1 MTDENEKVSSPRPAP
16 PSPLYPLTLEG
27 EEIILN
33 MGPHHP
39 STHGVL
45 RFVVRTDGEVMAEAN
60 PDVGYL
66 HRAIEKIAEGTSY
79 EGFMPYTDRVDYV
92 AAMPVNH
99 VWALTVE
106 KLLDHP
112 VPPRAE
118 YLRVIT
124 DELSR
129 IASHHIMLGATAMDL
144 GAVTVFPW
152 LLREREMVNDLL
164 EELCGARLT
173 FNYHRI
179 GGVAKDMPAGWAD
192 KVMRFVDRHGPILD
206 ELDRLISG
214 NEIFVR
220 RNRGVAVITEEEAR
234 SYGVVGPN
242 ARASGLDF
250 DARRDLPYSAYPQIL
265 EALAKQGKPFRV
277 ALGRE
282 GLGVVGDCWNRF
294 YVRVDEC
301 RESLKLV
308 REALAQIKTTPAG
321 EFWTP
326 PKKIKPKG
334 EALGRVEAAR
344 GLISCY
350 VVAEGGASPYRVHLR
365 TGSFTSMGVIRQK
378 SRGLMVADL
387 VALIATL
394 DVIAPEIDR

>member
-1 MTDENEKVSSPRPAP
+1 VSDEQAKASEPRTAP
-16 PSPLYPLTLEG
+16 PSPLLPFTLEG
-27 EEIILN
+27 EEMILN

-45 RFVVRTDGEVMAEAN
+45 RFIVRTDGEVMTEAN

-66 HRAIEKIAEGTSY
+66 HRAIEKIAEGVSY
-79 EGFMPYTDRVDYV
+79 EGFMPYTDRIDYL

-99 VWALTVE
+99 LWAVTVE
-106 KLLDHP
+106 RLLGHP

-152 LLREREMVNDLL
+152 LLREREMINDLL

-179 GGVAKDMPAGWAD
+179 GGVAKDLPPGWSD
-192 KVMRFVDRHGPILD
+192 KVLRFVDQHGPILD

-220 RNRGVAVITEEEAR
+220 RNRGVAVITEAEAR
-234 SYGVVGPN
+234 SYSLVGPN

-250 DARRDLPYSAYPQIL
+250 DTRRDLPYSVYPQIL
-265 EALAKQGKPFRV
+265 EGLAKKGTPFRV
-277 ALGRE
+277 ALGRD

-308 REALAQIKTTPAG
+308 REALEQIPAG
-321 EFWTP
+321 DVWTP

-344 GLISCY
+344 GLMSCY
-350 VVAEGGASPYRVHLR
+350 VVADGGASPYRAHFR
-365 TGSFTSMGVIRQK
+365 TGSFTSMGTIREK

>member
-1 MTDENEKVSSPRPAP
+1 MSEIVLAT
-16 PSPLYPLTLEG
+16 PSG
-27 EEIILN
+27 EEMIIN

-45 RFVVRTDGEVMAEAN
+45 RFVVRTDGEVMSEAR

-66 HRAIEKIAEGTSY
+66 HRAIEKIAEGMGY
-79 EGFMPYTDRVDYV
+79 EAFMPYTDRIDYV
-92 AAMPVNH
+92 AAMPANH
-99 VWALTVE
+99 CWALTVE
-106 KLLDHP
+106 KLIDAP

-118 YLRVIT
+118 LLRVIT
-124 DELSR
+124 DELNR
-129 IASHHIMLGATAMDL
+129 ISSHHVMLGAHAMDL

-173 FNYHRI
+173 YNYHRI
-179 GGVAKDMPAGWAD
+179 GGVAVDMPPGWPA
-192 KVMRFVDRHGPILD
+192 KVLRFVDQHGPILD

-220 RNRGVAVITEEEAR
+220 RNRGVAVVSATEAA
-234 SYGVVGPN
+234 SYGMVGPN

-250 DARRDLPYSAYPQIL
+250 DLRRDLPYGAYPQIL
-265 EALAKQGKPFRV
+265 AGLAAKGTPFEV
-277 ALGRE
+277 ALGRD

-294 YVRVDEC
+294 YVRIEEC
-301 RESLKLV
+301 RQSLKLV
-308 REALAQIKTTPAG
+308 REALEQIETTPAG
-321 EFWTP
+321 EVWTK

-344 GLISCY
+344 GWMSCY
-350 VVAEGGASPYRVHLR
+350 VVGEGAASPYRVHVR
-365 TGSFTSMGVIRQK
+365 TGSFTSMAVVRAK

-387 VALIATL
+387 VALIASL

>member
-1 MTDENEKVSSPRPAP
+1 VNEIVAATPD
-16 PSPLYPLTLEG
+16 G

-45 RFVVRTDGEVMAEAN
+45 RFIVRTDGEVMTEAQ

-66 HRAIEKIAEGTSY
+66 HRAIEKIAEGTTY
-79 EGFMPYTDRVDYV
+79 EGLMPYTDRIDYV
-92 AAMPVNH
+92 AAMTCNH
-99 VWALTVE
+99 VWAMTVE
-106 KLLDHP
+106 KLIDHA

-124 DELSR
+124 DELNR
-129 IASHHIMLGATAMDL
+129 ISSHHIMLGATAMDL

-152 LLREREMVNDLL
+152 LLREREMINDLL

-173 FNYHRI
+173 YNYHRV
-179 GGVAKDMPAGWAD
+179 GGVAKDAPAGWLD
-192 KVMRFVDRHGPILD
+192 KVRAFVTYHGPILD

-214 NEIFVR
+214 NEIFVAR
-220 RNRGVAVITEEEAR
+220 TRGVAIITGDEAR
-234 SYGVVGPN
+234 SYGLVGPN
-242 ARASGLDF
+242 LRASGVDF
-250 DARRDLPYSAYPQIL
+250 DLRRDVPYSVYPQLLAGL
-265 EALAKQGKPFRV
+265 EQKGTPFE
-277 ALGRE
+277 AAIGQDTPLG
-282 GLGVVGDCWNRF
+282 LVGDCWNRF
-294 YVRVDEC
+294 YCRVEEC
-301 RESLKLV
+301 RQSLKLV
-308 REALAQIKTTPAG
+308 AEACEQIAATPAG
-321 EFWTP
+321 EVWTP
-326 PKKIKPKG
+326 PKKVKPKG

-344 GLISCY
+344 GMLSCY
-350 VVAEGGASPYRVHLR
+350 VVAEGGAAPYRVHFR
-365 TGSFTSMGVIRQK
+365 TGSFTAMGTVREK

>member
-1 MTDENEKVSSPRPAP
+1 VSTMRPRPGEDAARDSALLLP
-16 PSPLYPLTLEG
+16 EG
-27 EEIILN
+27 EEMILN

-45 RFVVRTDGEVMAEAN
+45 RFIVRTDGEVMSEAL

-66 HRAIEKIAEGTSY
+66 HRAIEKIAEGIPY
-79 EGFMPYTDRVDYV
+79 EALMPYTDRVDYV
-92 AAMPVNH
+92 AAMPANH

-106 KLLDHP
+106 KLISHP

-124 DELSR
+124 DELNR
-129 IASHHIMLGATAMDL
+129 ISSHHIMLGATAMDL

-152 LLREREMVNDLL
+152 LLREREMINDLL

-173 FNYHRI
+173 YNYHRV
-179 GGVAKDMPAGWAD
+179 GGVSQDMPRGWRD
-192 KVMRFVDRHGPILD
+192 RVLRFVDQHGPVLD

-220 RNRGVAVITEEEAR
+220 RNRGVAVITEAEAR

-250 DARRDLPYSAYPQIL
+250 DLRRDAPYSAYPQVLAAL
-265 EALAKQGKPFRV
+265 EKQGTPFNV
-277 ALGRE
+277 VLGTD
-282 GLGVVGDCWNRF
+282 GLGIVGDCWNRF
-294 YVRVDEC
+294 YCRVEEC

-308 REALAQIKTTPAG
+308 REALTQIQDTPEG
-321 EFWTP
+321 EVLNS
-326 PKKIKPKG
+326 PKKMKPTG
-334 EALGRVEAAR
+334 EAVGRVEAAR
-344 GLISCY
+344 GLMSCY
-350 VVAEGGASPYRVHLR
+350 VIGDGGASPYRVHFR
-365 TGSFTSMGVIRQK
+365 TGSFTAMGTIRPK
-378 SRGLMVADL
+378 SCGLMVADL